1 LGIAHRSIRTPYE
14 HKLRKQKGFKPLPAS
29 IKTLGEWIQVGRQ
42 ENRLS
47 PYHLAEKMGIAS
59 ALVKS
64 WESGECEPDQRQ
76 RQMLCGIFGS
86 DSISTTFAP
95 A

>member
-1 LGIAHRSIRTPYE
+1 MGIAHRSIRIPYE

-29 IKTLGEWIQVGRQ
+29 IKTLAEWIQVGRQ
-42 ENRLS
+42 EKGLA

-64 WESGECEPDQRQ
+64 WESGEFEPDQRQ
-76 RQMLCGIFGS
+76 RQKLCSVFGS
-86 DSISTTFAP
+86 EFAWP
-95 A
+95 K

>member
-1 LGIAHRSIRTPYE
+1 M
-14 HKLRKQKGFKPLPAS
+14 KQKAFKPLSAS
-29 IKTLGEWIQVGRQ
+29 IKTLAEWIQV
-42 ENRLS
+42 ERLEKGLA

-76 RQMLCGIFGS
+76 RQMLCSVFGS
-86 DSISTTFAP
+86 VYPIP
-95 A
+95 